1 MGILQS
7 SAVKGLE
14 NLNLFVLAVVCMKC
28 IDFLVKTLGIRAE
41 LRILEAANAGTQG
54 TRQLSHQS

>member
-28 IDFLVKTLGIRAE
+28 IDLKTLGIRAE